1 MKIQLKIL
9 LSFFALFVACSM
21 GQKRG
26 QARELLARLRRSAE
40 RASEVLDRLQSEGA
54 CDKTTGSH
62 DRDEARKARVPADCP
77 DWLIDYFRNQ
87 RAKTIGRR

>member
-9 LSFFALFVACSM
+9 LSFFALFVACSI
-21 GQKRG
+21 GQRG
-26 QARELLARLRRSAE
+26 QARKLLARLRRSAE
-40 RASEVLDRLQSEGA
+40 RASEALDRLQSEGA

-62 DRDEARKARVPADCP
+62 DRDEARKPRVSADCP

-87 RAKTIGRR
+87 RTRTIGRR